1 MSLLKPNDQL
11 GQYTVQYLIKQG
23 ALAET
28 YRITDREQKSFFL
41 KLLRSS
47 EHPASL
53 LTDEGEPLE
62 LQVRHRLSHSA
73 FTKLHAS
80 GRHDVDGKRCD
91 YLVTDFLQGEL
102 VEERLQREG
111 KFSVREALQIIDYVI
126 EGLQYM
132 HDQGYVHNDLTARNV
147 MFDKDSEGDLHP
159 RIIDMGH
166 TSRHCSGSAPF
177 QTSDLEPM
185 YCATETFV
193 GIYNPTTDLF
203 SVGVLLYRMIYGWMP
218 WPIETAGMS
227 LAEVRDALRKARKEP
242 IAFPAAQAKEEVPE
256 AVREAI
262 SVALSGR
269 SQRFS
274 SLKEF
279 RDALAGNMPVRRGS
293 IPKLTRSGFPTEGKK
308 SGDSDEERRTQ
319 TEDGRQLH
327 TATMRQ
333 GGNGFEDVA
342 GMEELKAYLHRHVI
356 GILKDKERA
365 EKYRLTIPNGMLL
378 YGPPGCGKTFL
389 AEKFAEETGFKF
401 TLVKASDLAST
412 YVHGSQQM
420 ISSLFNDAR
429 KHAPMVICFDEFD
442 AIAPNR
448 QAGPGSNHQAGEV
461 NELLAQLNNC
471 GKDGVFVIGTTN
483 RPDMIDPAVLR
494 TGRMDKHVFVPM
506 PDKEARKGMLAINL
520 KGRPCAEDLDL
531 DKLAEL
537 SNNMTASDIA
547 KLVNDAATTAAFAD
561 QLIGEELMEQTLS
574 CARRSLSME
583 TIAEY
588 ERLRQQ
594 YENEGGTPT
603 TPTRRPIGYKTQQS

>member
-1 MSLLKPNDQL
+1 MERKMEDKTT
-11 GQYTVQYLIKQG
+11 TV
-23 ALAET
+23 
-28 YRITDREQKSFFL
+28 
-41 KLLRSS
+41 
-47 EHPASL
+47 
-53 LTDEGEPLE
+53 
-62 LQVRHRLSHSA
+62 
-73 FTKLHAS
+73 
-80 GRHDVDGKRCD
+80 
-91 YLVTDFLQGEL
+91 
-102 VEERLQREG
+102 
-111 KFSVREALQIIDYVI
+111 
-126 EGLQYM
+126 
-132 HDQGYVHNDLTARNV
+132 
-147 MFDKDSEGDLHP
+147 
-159 RIIDMGH
+159 
-166 TSRHCSGSAPF
+166 
-177 QTSDLEPM
+177 
-185 YCATETFV
+185 
-193 GIYNPTTDLF
+193 
-203 SVGVLLYRMIYGWMP
+203 
-218 WPIETAGMS
+218 
-227 LAEVRDALRKARKEP
+227 
-242 IAFPAAQAKEEVPE
+242 
-256 AVREAI
+256 
-262 SVALSGR
+262 
-269 SQRFS
+269 
-274 SLKEF
+274 
-279 RDALAGNMPVRRGS
+279 
-293 IPKLTRSGFPTEGKK
+293 
-308 SGDSDEERRTQ
+308 
-319 TEDGRQLH
+319 
-327 TATMRQ
+327 
-333 GGNGFEDVA
+333 
-342 GMEELKAYLHRHVI
+342 
-356 GILKDKERA
+356 ILKDKERA

-506 PDKEARKGMLAINL
+506 PDTAARKGMLAINL

-561 QLIGEELMEQTLS
+561 QLIGEELMEQTLR
-574 CARRSLSME
+574 CARRSLSVE

-603 TPTRRPIGYKTQQS
+603 TPARRPIGYKTQQS